1 MEKEWGQKSMT
12 LKELEQLKQLKQVDV
27 RTISHNELIDLKEI
41 KIDEEASKKQR
52 IQQFVEQV
60 KNPFCFKVGEI
71 VVSVGFSNDGI
82 SFEER
87 MKQYLD
93 TL

>member
-12 LKELEQLKQLKQVDV
+12 LKELEQLKQVDV
-27 RTISHNELIDLKEI
+27 RTISHNELIDLKKI

-52 IQQFVEQV
+52 IQQFVEQI

>member
-12 LKELEQLKQLKQVDV
+12 LKELEQLKQVDV

-52 IQQFVEQV
+52 IQQFVEQI

>member
-1 MEKEWGQKSMT
+1 MT
-12 LKELEQLKQLKQVDV
+12 LKELEQLKQVDV

-41 KIDEEASKKQR
+41 KIDEEKKKKQR

>member
-1 MEKEWGQKSMT
+1 MT
-12 LKELEQLKQLKQVDV
+12 LKELDQLKQVDV

-52 IQQFVEQV
+52 IQQFVEQI

>member
-12 LKELEQLKQLKQVDV
+12 LKELERLKQVDV
-27 RTISHNELIDLKEI
+27 RTISHNELIDLRGI
-41 KIDEEASKKQR
+41 KIDEESSKKQR
-52 IQQFVEQV
+52 IQQFVEQI

-71 VVSVGFSNDGI
+71 AVSVGFSNDGI

>member
-52 IQQFVEQV
+52 IQQFVEQI

>member
-12 LKELEQLKQLKQVDV
+12 LKELEQLKQVDV

>member
-1 MEKEWGQKSMT
+1 MT
-12 LKELEQLKQLKQVDV
+12 LKELEQLKQVDV

-52 IQQFVEQV
+52 IQQFVEQI

>member
-12 LKELEQLKQLKQVDV
+12 LKELEQLKQVDV

-41 KIDEEASKKQR
+41 KIGEEASKKQR
-52 IQQFVEQV
+52 IQQFVEQI

>member
-1 MEKEWGQKSMT
+1 MT
-12 LKELEQLKQLKQVDV
+12 LKELEQLKQVDV

>member
-1 MEKEWGQKSMT
+1 MT
-12 LKELEQLKQLKQVDV
+12 LKELEQLKQVDV
-27 RTISHNELIDLKEI
+27 RTISHNELIDLKKI

-52 IQQFVEQV
+52 IQQFVEQI